1 MVYSRDQWI
10 QLPVRD
16 LYDSQ
21 IMLASINAAKDM
33 YQQGVNEFKEF
44 QKNYNDFYS
53 PISSDMDWYNKNI
66 IGSTQ
71 DLIKGFIR

>member
-33 YQQGVNEFKEF
+33 YQQGVNEFKE
-44 QKNYNDFYS
+44 Y
-53 PISSDMDWYNKNI
+53 
-66 IGSTQ
+66 
-71 DLIKGFIR
+71 L